1 MGRGSTLIQRIAADG
16 IDSVFIALEELGYL
30 VMSLSFLLMGPVF
43 LGKGRLESAV
53 GWVFVIG
60 CTIAFAALIV
70 ILFVYGLERLDRF
83 EVVVISTAWLVLLI
97 NGILLSILFR
107 RQPN

>member
-1 MGRGSTLIQRIAADG
+1 M
-16 IDSVFIALEELGYL
+16 
-30 VMSLSFLLMGPVF
+30 
-43 LGKGRLESAV
+43 

-70 ILFVYGLERLDRF
+70 ISFVYGLERLDRF

-107 RQPN
+107 RQLN